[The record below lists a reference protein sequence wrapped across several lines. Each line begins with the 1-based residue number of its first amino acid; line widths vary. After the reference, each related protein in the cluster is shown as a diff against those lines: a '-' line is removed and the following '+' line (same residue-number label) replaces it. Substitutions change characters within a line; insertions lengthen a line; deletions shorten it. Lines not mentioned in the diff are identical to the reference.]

1 MVGQPP
7 TLPAIWFCV
16 HISCR
21 WKKVV
26 DFPRS
31 DMVPVFPET
40 PGRRRAGQPVRP
52 AVNALCTTPPG
63 PSEKV
68 KVLPRYV
75 ESRPADV
82 QNLIQ

>member
-1 MVGQPP
+1 
-7 TLPAIWFCV
+7 
-16 HISCR
+16 
-21 WKKVV
+21 
-26 DFPRS
+26 
-31 DMVPVFPET
+31 MVPVFPET
-40 PGRRRAGQPVRP
+40 PGRHRVGQALRLV
-52 AVNALCTTPPG
+52 VNAHGAAPPG